1 MNALFDGTNI
11 DRLQLRNRFVRSAT
25 YDGYADK
32 SGHVTEKQIHL
43 YEELARGG
51 VGLIVSGIASVHPS
65 GRISAFQNIVSD
77 DAAIPGLKKLVDAA
91 NSHGAAIAL
100 QLFHGGRESAV
111 YQQYRK
117 SEAISPSVLINDPY
131 CELKY
136 RSMTEDEII
145 AVIGDFGD
153 AAVRAQEAGFDAVQ
167 IHAAHAY
174 LPSQFLSPFTNH
186 RTDAWGGTP
195 EKRLRFLHE
204 IYKDIR
210 AKVGDD
216 YPVLIKIGVADG
228 FPEGLQFSQGKAAA
242 VSCAGWGVDAIEI
255 SQGLRGR
262 RYSQTEFRT
271 KLKWP
276 DQHAYFRQWCKEIK
290 EGVKVPVMMVGG
302 LRSLELMAEIIENQ
316 EADFISLCRPLIR
329 EPDIINRWEKGQA
342 AMPTCVSCNLC
353 FEALL
358 KGIPLHCAYEASIGL
373 SRSRSDSI

>member
-1 MNALFDGTNI
+1 MNALFDGTTI
-11 DRLQLRNRFVRSAT
+11 GRLRLRNRFVRSAT

-32 SGHVTEKQIHL
+32 AGHVTEKQILL

-117 SEAISPSVLINDPY
+117 SEAISPSVRLNDPY

-136 RSMTEDEII
+136 RAISEDEII
-145 AVIGDFGD
+145 AVIGAFGD

-174 LPSQFLSPFTNH
+174 LPSQFLSPFTNQ
-186 RTDAWGGTP
+186 RTDAWGGTS

-210 AKVGDD
+210 VK
-216 YPVLIKIGVADG
+216 
-228 FPEGLQFSQGKAAA
+228 
-242 VSCAGWGVDAIEI
+242 
-255 SQGLRGR
+255 GR
-262 RYSQTEFRT
+262 R
-271 KLKWP
+271 
-276 DQHAYFRQWCKEIK
+276 
-290 EGVKVPVMMVGG
+290 
-302 LRSLELMAEIIENQ
+302 
-316 EADFISLCRPLIR
+316 
-329 EPDIINRWEKGQA
+329 
-342 AMPTCVSCNLC
+342 
-353 FEALL
+353 
-358 KGIPLHCAYEASIGL
+358 
-373 SRSRSDSI
+373 